1 MRSYVKK
8 PGIHERETECKE
20 LGEWENVAKNFEE
33 CPQTFQTISSSIPGN
48 VTKYSSECP
57 QILQVMFMLL
67 KEMRTQC
74 QSKISSCCFCVWCKS
89 RESGDRMNPRFPCV
103 TPMVERF
110 SSDLLRTIIN
120 YWFSGNLF
128 EGNADKWHL
137 PVNIK
142 EEVSIK
148 VILI

>member
-1 MRSYVKK
+1 M
-8 PGIHERETECKE
+8 GECR
-20 LGEWENVAKNFEE
+20 
-33 CPQTFQTISSSIPGN
+33 QTFRGMSSNIPNN
-48 VTKYSSECP
+48 VFKHSGECP
-57 QILQVMFMLL
+57 QILQGMFMLL

-89 RESGDRMNPRFPCV
+89 RESGGRRNPRFPCV

-120 YWFSGNLF
+120 YWFSDNLF

-142 EEVSIK
+142 EEVSTK